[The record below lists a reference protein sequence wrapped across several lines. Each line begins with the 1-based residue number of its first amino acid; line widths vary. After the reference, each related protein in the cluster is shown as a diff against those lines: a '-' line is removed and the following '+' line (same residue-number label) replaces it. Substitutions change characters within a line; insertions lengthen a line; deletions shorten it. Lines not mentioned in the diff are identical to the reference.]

1 MLAGVPDVWEKTHI
15 GSMWGHSTNQ
25 LMGICLV
32 VKPMPN
38 LHFQAMRWNQMTPCH
53 SKRGGLPRFTDLP
66 HEWNT
71 LYSGHSGISGMLY
84 VGLKMWYTWVYQ
96 VLKGAIFSQIKIKHQ
111 NYGIQPIFV
120 HVLWMFNILS
130 GWWIRPFPC
139 LARMFICCVGLWL
152 WFPLEAKLCYS
163 FSFLLVSHLSS
174 IWCTMQWCLDFF
186 LFGVCF
192 LGLVFQLQECGC
204 IAACESKWCCWK
216 AEVPECLPCVSSKI
230 AVGSFIPTDHI
241 PWLVGTWF
249 PPLSIKWILTNRW
262 LKCRM
267 TGRYTI
273 EK

>member
-53 SKRGGLPRFTDLP
+53 GKRGGLPWFTDLP

-84 VGLKMWYTWVYQ
+84 VGLKMWYRWVYQ
-96 VLKGAIFSQIKIKHQ
+96 VLKGAIFSQIKVKHQ

-130 GWWIRPFPC
+130 GWWIRTFPC
-139 LARMFICCVGLWL
+139 LARMFICCVGVL
-152 WFPLEAKLCYS
+152 ACGCD
-163 FSFLLVSHLSS
+163 FLRRQNCVIHLVS
-174 IWCTMQWCLDFF
+174 CLF
-186 LFGVCF
+186 
-192 LGLVFQLQECGC
+192 
-204 IAACESKWCCWK
+204 
-216 AEVPECLPCVSSKI
+216 PTCLPFDALCSDALIFFCLGS
-230 AVGSFIPTDHI
+230 AFWAWFSNCRNVGA
-241 PWLVGTWF
+241 
-249 PPLSIKWILTNRW
+249 
-262 LKCRM
+262 
-267 TGRYTI
+267 
-273 EK
+273 